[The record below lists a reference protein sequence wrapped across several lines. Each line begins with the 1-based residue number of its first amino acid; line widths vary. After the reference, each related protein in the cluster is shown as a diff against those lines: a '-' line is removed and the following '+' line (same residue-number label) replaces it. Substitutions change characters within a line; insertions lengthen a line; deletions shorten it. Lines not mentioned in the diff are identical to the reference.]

1 MVGQEASGRWS
12 PTRCHSLDPRATGDR
27 PTGTET
33 FRPRPGI
40 GMLTGLFPSIHPTM
54 NDRVATLLDGRR
66 SRIAR
71 ALGRSLERPEAH
83 PSPLPEESREHLL
96 SEARDLYWN
105 ELEWENLMEEEATD
119 VGEPL
124 HELMFPG
131 LLAFVRGL
139 LLTETNADALAPA
152 EPRPEVVEELLRF
165 LAGRLLEIDEQ
176 LAGDGETAEQ
186 LEVERLATDRLID
199 LVLHRFHGLDASDVD
214 ALERAR

>member
-1 MVGQEASGRWS
+1 
-12 PTRCHSLDPRATGDR
+12 
-27 PTGTET
+27 
-33 FRPRPGI
+33 
-40 GMLTGLFPSIHPTM
+40 M

-66 SRIAR
+66 SRLAR
-71 ALGRSLERPEAH
+71 ALGRPLERPEGH
-83 PSPLPEESREHLL
+83 PSTLPEESREHLL

-139 LLTETNADALAPA
+139 LLTEANPDALAPA
-152 EPRPEVVEELLRF
+152 EPRPEVVEDLLRF

-176 LAGDGETAEQ
+176 LARDPDSAEQ
-186 LEVERLATDRLID
+186 LEAERLATDRLID
-199 LVLHRFHGLDASDVD
+199 LVLHRFHGLDAGDVA
-214 ALERAR
+214 ALERAG